1 MMGKLKK
8 HIMVSAED
16 EVLNIDKKD
25 IEQYLSEVKEAARN
39 DRYRLDRNA
48 KGQDNINLFLDYVID
63 EARAKEIILSLTAM
77 DFSDILQNEH
87 KEEVAIMT
95 EKGRRDFCIEC
106 RKETEYLLQKKD
118 IVKTIRDKEYTFGIT
133 VAVCA
138 ECGEEMSIPGLIDKN
153 VREIDEQYRAV
164 EGLVSMEDIERLMK
178 IYKIGKAPLSLAL
191 GFGEVTIPRYLEGQ
205 VPSKEYSDIV
215 KAALASPAYMKKK
228 LMENRDKLTDA
239 AYKKAM
245 AEADSIE
252 SLFSVSDKMLR
263 VIAYVFEKLE
273 EVTPL
278 MLQKLLYFIQGVYS
292 ALYGKFIF
300 AEDCRAWVHGP
311 VYPEVYDLFR
321 DFKYNPIDD
330 ARFALLEGNED
341 VLTDDEKKVINLV
354 VNTFG
359 MYGGK
364 VLEKITHNE
373 EPWMEARKGYGDS
386 IPSSELLIKDRIM
399 KYYIAVNQKYGID
412 TEAGLRTYIHDMLA
426 KA

>member
-1 MMGKLKK
+1 M
-8 HIMVSAED
+8 I
-16 EVLNIDKKD
+16 
-25 IEQYLSEVKEAARN
+25 
-39 DRYRLDRNA
+39 
-48 KGQDNINLFLDYVID
+48 
-63 EARAKEIILSLTAM
+63 
-77 DFSDILQNEH
+77 
-87 KEEVAIMT
+87 

-118 IVKTIRDKEYTFGIT
+118 IVKTIRDKAYTFSIT

-153 VREIDEQYRAV
+153 VQEVDKQYREV
-164 EGLVSMEDIERLMK
+164 EGLVTIEDIEKLMI

-215 KAALASPAYMKKK
+215 KAALASPAYMKQK
-228 LMENRDKLTDA
+228 LIENREKLTDT
-239 AYKKAM
+239 AYKKAVD
-245 AEADSIE
+245 AADSIE

-263 VIAYVFEKLE
+263 VIAYVFKKLE

-292 ALYGKFIF
+292 VLYGKPIY
-300 AEDCRAWVHGP
+300 AEDCRAWIHGP

-330 ARFALLEGNED
+330 ARFALLERNED
-341 VLTDDEKKVINLV
+341 ALTDDERKAVDLVI
-354 VNTFG
+354 NTFG

-373 EPWMEARKGYGDS
+373 DPWIEARKGYGDS
-386 IPSSELLIKDRIM
+386 IPSSELLPKDRIK
-399 KYYIAVNQKYGID
+399 KYYIAVDQKYGID
-412 TEAGLRTYIHDMLA
+412 SEAGLRAYIHDMLA
-426 KA
+426 KAS